1 MKINRLMLFGIFMLA
16 LSQLLGAL
24 TELNKDDALTGWVEG
39 VVAHPAFKIGFLIFA
54 ALCMIAMPYFFI
66 KAKKNPY

>member
-16 LSQLLGAL
+16 LSQLLGGLA
-24 TELNKDDALTGWVEG
+24 ELNKDGGLSGWMEA
-39 VVAHPAFKIGFLIFA
+39 VVAHPAFKIAFLIFA

-66 KAKKNPY
+66 RAKKNPY